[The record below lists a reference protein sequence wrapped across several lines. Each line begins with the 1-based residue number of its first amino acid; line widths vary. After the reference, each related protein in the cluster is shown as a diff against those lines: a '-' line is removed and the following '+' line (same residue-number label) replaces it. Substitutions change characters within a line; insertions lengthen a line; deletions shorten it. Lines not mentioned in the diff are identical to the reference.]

1 MIGPARAV
9 EIESP
14 TEMSTADGMCVFAD
28 RICVSYCKSHHTYK
42 C

>member
-1 MIGPARAV
+1 MIGPASAV

-14 TEMSTADGMCVFAD
+14 TEISTADGIF
-28 RICVSYCKSHHTYK
+28 VSYCKSHHTYK